1 MAIHLAAIHA
11 QSSDVIK
18 RDFRQ
23 AALKNVNVK
32 FTATDCETKLADNYS
47 IDTSMSTSL
56 RNNTIVD
63 KVLVTEK
70 IEADQNK
77 TNISTQHDITKN
89 DVTVERK
96 EMALNDDISME
107 TSEKD
112 IPVDISEAIEDNASH
127 DGIGIESSEKDI
139 LEDSE
144 AVDENAPHDIGFE
157 SSDEDLPEDGI
168 DDLESNN
175 MELDFDIAVSS
186 SISKEQFDDFEKF
199 DEL

>member
-89 DVTVERK
+89 DV
-96 EMALNDDISME
+96 
-107 TSEKD
+107 
-112 IPVDISEAIEDNASH
+112 
-127 DGIGIESSEKDI
+127 IGIESSEKDI

-157 SSDEDLPEDGI
+157 SS
-168 DDLESNN
+168 
-175 MELDFDIAVSS
+175 V
-186 SISKEQFDDFEKF
+186 
-199 DEL
+199 